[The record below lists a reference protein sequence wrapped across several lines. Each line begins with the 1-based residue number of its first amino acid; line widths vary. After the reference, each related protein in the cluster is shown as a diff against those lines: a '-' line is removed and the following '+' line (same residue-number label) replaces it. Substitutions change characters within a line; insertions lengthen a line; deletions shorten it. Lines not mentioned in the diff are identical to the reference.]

1 MSTFR
6 PLLQRYAEL
15 FVLQGKGSSS
25 SSLLSRRAVSNS
37 SSQLA
42 RRAAS
47 TITPTTQ
54 ASSLS
59 TCACSFTKRSPQIAY
74 RASRRQSP
82 FSRPSSSFSFR
93 SRRTPRRGYS
103 TNTTKRPEEE
113 PHSLSQRLKKLTREY
128 GWSALGVYLLL
139 SALDFPFCFA
149 AVRLLGV
156 DRIGHWEHV
165 ILETVKSTVKS
176 VSPFAAG
183 EEKKQGEAPIDHGVA
198 EAEKRNAGEG
208 ASIWTQLALAYA
220 IHKSFIF
227 LRVPLTAAVT
237 PKVVKTLRSWGWN
250 IGKRKPKNV

>member
-1 MSTFR
+1 MATFR
-6 PLLQRYAEL
+6 PLLQRYTEL
-15 FVLQGKGSSS
+15 FQRSKTT
-25 SSLLSRRAVSNS
+25 SSLLSRRVLSSNS
-37 SSQLA
+37 TQLA
-42 RRAAS
+42 RR
-47 TITPTTQ
+47 TTPT
-54 ASSLS
+54 SSFS
-59 TCACSFTKRSPQIAY
+59 TCACSLRRSPQTVY
-74 RASRRQSP
+74 RAGRQSSP
-82 FSRPSSSFSFR
+82 FSRPSFSFR
-93 SRRTPRRGYS
+93 GRRAPRRGYS
-103 TNTTKRPEEE
+103 TNTKKPEEE
-113 PHSLSQRLKKLTREY
+113 PHSLSQRLKKLSREY

-176 VSPFAAG
+176 VSPFGAG
-183 EEKKQGEAPIDHGVA
+183 EKKEQEDAEAAAVKEATDATIDHGVT
-198 EAEKRNAGEG
+198 EAEKRNAEEG

-237 PKVVKTLRSWGWN
+237 PKVVKTLRRWGWD

>member
-6 PLLQRYAEL
+6 PLLQRYTEL
-15 FVLQGKGSSS
+15 FLQGKGS
-25 SSLLSRRAVSNS
+25 SSLLSRRAV
-37 SSQLA
+37 
-42 RRAAS
+42 RAATTTS
-47 TITPTTQ
+47 TTQ

-59 TCACSFTKRSPQIAY
+59 TCACSRSPQIAF
-74 RASRRQSP
+74 RSSRRQSP
-82 FSRPSSSFSFR
+82 FLRPSSFLR
-93 SRRTPRRGYS
+93 SRRTLRRGYS
-103 TNTTKRPEEE
+103 TNTTPPPSEE

-165 ILETVKSTVKS
+165 VLETVKSAIKS
-176 VSPFAAG
+176 VSPFGVG
-183 EEKKQGEAPIDHGVA
+183 EEKKEQGEAAIDHGVA